1 MPKAYEHRASGAKAA
16 DISIRCGEMG
26 ALSPGRRQNL
36 PHDVFRDF
44 RAFLNC
50 AFDSRDLGKRWT

>member
-1 MPKAYEHRASGAKAA
+1 
-16 DISIRCGEMG
+16 MG